1 MQYGGWYDNPETGKN
16 QRWFDGT
23 WTDGAEPS
31 QSSGSS
37 ETQDMRALISD
48 LIGQNNSYI
57 DSLISSA
64 NGDYD
69 FVIEQLMNAHK
80 KALGSDDSQLAEFLE
95 SVADELEKKIGRI
108 PYDYQIGVTRV
119 NEDKATATERALYG
133 KDTALKRLAE
143 DEQIWKRDFGQFSK
157 DSRVNQQEE
166 LLQRGI
172 IQGTRE
178 NAQGLAGENVQR
190 LDTDLGNQLSA
201 YERALGRERT
211 DIVKSTDDALFDINR
226 GSMRSLQD
234 LKTGARRGAID
245 QVDETNLGKTK
256 AQRELEAKKK
266 ILENQRK
273 MLNQQAESSVA
284 LRYT

>member
-1 MQYGGWYDNPETGKN
+1 MQYGGWYDNPATGRN
-16 QRWFDGT
+16 QRWFNGV
-23 WTDGAEPS
+23 WTDGSEPN
-31 QSSGSS
+31 QSGGSS
-37 ETQDMRALISD
+37 ETQDMRDLING

-69 FVIEQLMNAHK
+69 FIIEQLMNAHQ
-80 KALGSDDSQLAEFLE
+80 KAVGSDDAQTAEFLE

-108 PYDYQIGVTRV
+108 PYDYQVGVTRV
-119 NEDKATATERALYG
+119 NEDKTTKTERTLYG

-143 DEQIWKRDFGQFSK
+143 DEQTWKRDFGQFSK

-178 NAQGLAGENVQR
+178 DAQGLAGENVKR

-201 YERALGRERT
+201 YDRALGRERT
-211 DIVKSTDDALFDINR
+211 DIVKSADDSLFDIER
-226 GSMRSLQD
+226 GATRSLED
-234 LKTGARRGAID
+234 LKTGARRGVID
-245 QVDETNLGKTK
+245 QVDETSFAKTK
-256 AQRELEAKKK
+256 AQRDLDAKKK

>member
-31 QSSGSS
+31 QSSGLF
-37 ETQDMRALISD
+37 DDISGRID
-48 LIGQNNSYI
+48 ELIGQNNSYI

-64 NGDYD
+64 QGDYD
-69 FVIEQLMNAHK
+69 FIIEQLMNAHE

-108 PYDYQIGVTRV
+108 PYDYQVGVTRV

-143 DEQIWKRDFGQFSK
+143 DEQVWKRDFGQFSD
-157 DSRVNQQEE
+157 DSKVNQQEE
-166 LLQRGI
+166 LLRRGI
-172 IQGTRE
+172 IQGTR
-178 NAQGLAGENVQR
+178 ADARGLAGENVQR

-211 DIVKSTDDALFDINR
+211 DIVRSADDALFDINR

-256 AQRELEAKKK
+256 AQRELDAKKK

-273 MLNQQAESSVA
+273 MLNQQAPTSVA
-284 LRYT
+284 LQYGNY